1 MPIDVYLVHCF
12 GVHVHIGVGVI
23 VYSYVQGITRTSSGR
38 MSKDKGSTLCFYV
51 WVGRNRR
58 PQNINTMN
66 KRFILFVCLLCSFPL
81 MADRL
86 TVQHR
91 YFGTDRTEDIA
102 AIGKW
107 VFVDDRVQLLD
118 HNGYLFGEEYIGNIV
133 KITFSN
139 TPPVPTSTDEAQSGT
154 VIVYPNPTHEMLCVQ
169 GVPDDIT
176 LRVYSTTGQLLTT
189 AQGTK
194 IDVSHLPQG
203 TYLLQLGAQVIRFVK
218 E

>member
-1 MPIDVYLVHCF
+1 
-12 GVHVHIGVGVI
+12 
-23 VYSYVQGITRTSSGR
+23 
-38 MSKDKGSTLCFYV
+38 
-51 WVGRNRR
+51 
-58 PQNINTMN
+58 MN

-86 TVQHR
+86 VVEHR
-91 YFGTDRTEDIA
+91 DASADYKEDIA

-118 HNGYLFGEEYIGNIV
+118 HNGYLLGEEYMENII
-133 KITFSN
+133 KITFSE
-139 TPPVPTSTDEAQSGT
+139 TSPVPTSTDEAQPAGT

-203 TYLLQLGAQVIRFVK
+203 TYLLQLGAQVIRFIK

>member
-1 MPIDVYLVHCF
+1 
-12 GVHVHIGVGVI
+12 
-23 VYSYVQGITRTSSGR
+23 
-38 MSKDKGSTLCFYV
+38 
-51 WVGRNRR
+51 
-58 PQNINTMN
+58 MN
-66 KRFILFVCLLCSFPL
+66 KRFILFACLLCSFPL
-81 MADRL
+81 IADRL

-91 YFGTDRTEDIA
+91 DASADCTEDIA

-107 VFVDDRVQLLD
+107 VFVNNRIQLLD
-118 HNGYLFGEEYIGNIV
+118 HNGYLLGEEYMENII
-133 KITFSN
+133 KITFSE
-139 TPPVPTSTDEAQSGT
+139 TSPVPTSTDEAQHGT

-203 TYLLQLGAQVIRFVK
+203 TYLLQLGTQVIRFMK

>member
-1 MPIDVYLVHCF
+1 
-12 GVHVHIGVGVI
+12 
-23 VYSYVQGITRTSSGR
+23 
-38 MSKDKGSTLCFYV
+38 
-51 WVGRNRR
+51 
-58 PQNINTMN
+58 
-66 KRFILFVCLLCSFPL
+66 

-86 TVQHR
+86 VVEHR
-91 YFGTDRTEDIA
+91 DASDDYTEGIA

-118 HNGYLFGEEYIGNIV
+118 HNGYLLGEEYMENII
-133 KITFSN
+133 KITFSE
-139 TPPVPTSTDEAQSGT
+139 TSPVPTSIDGARSGT

-169 GVPDDIT
+169 GVPDDTT

-203 TYLLQLGAQVIRFVK
+203 TYLLQLGIQVIRFIK

>member
-1 MPIDVYLVHCF
+1 MYGLV
-12 GVHVHIGVGVI
+12 G
-23 VYSYVQGITRTSSGR
+23 TAARKTS
-38 MSKDKGSTLCFYV
+38 
-51 WVGRNRR
+51 
-58 PQNINTMN
+58 NTMN

-86 TVQHR
+86 TVQHK

-118 HNGYLFGEEYIGNIV
+118 YNGYLLGEEYMENII
-133 KITFSN
+133 KITFSE
-139 TPPVPTSTDEAQSGT
+139 TSPVPTSTDEAQSST

-169 GVPDDIT
+169 GVPDDTT

-203 TYLLQLGAQVIRFVK
+203 TYLLQIGTRVIRFIK

>member
-1 MPIDVYLVHCF
+1 M
-12 GVHVHIGVGVI
+12 
-23 VYSYVQGITRTSSGR
+23 SGNEVPR
-38 MSKDKGSTLCFYV
+38 FFFILTWQVRCRLPPKHS
-51 WVGRNRR
+51 
-58 PQNINTMN
+58 NTMN
-66 KRFILFVCLLCSFPL
+66 KRFILFACLLCSFPL
-81 MADRL
+81 IADRL

-91 YFGTDRTEDIA
+91 DASADCTEDIA

-107 VFVDDRVQLLD
+107 VFVNNRIQLLD
-118 HNGYLFGEEYIGNIV
+118 HNGYLLGEEYMENII
-133 KITFSN
+133 KITFSE
-139 TPPVPTSTDEAQSGT
+139 TSPVPTSTDEAQSST

-203 TYLLQLGAQVIRFVK
+203 TYLLQLGTQVIRFMK

>member
-1 MPIDVYLVHCF
+1 
-12 GVHVHIGVGVI
+12 
-23 VYSYVQGITRTSSGR
+23 
-38 MSKDKGSTLCFYV
+38 
-51 WVGRNRR
+51 
-58 PQNINTMN
+58 MN

-118 HNGYLFGEEYIGNIV
+118 HNGYLLGEEYMENII

-139 TPPVPTSTDEAQSGT
+139 TPPVPTSTDEAQPGT

-176 LRVYSTTGQLLTT
+176 LRVYSTTGQLLAT
-189 AQGTK
+189 AHGTQ
-194 IDVSHLPQG
+194 IDVSQLPQG
-203 TYLLQLGAQVIRFVK
+203 TYLLQLGTQVIRFIK